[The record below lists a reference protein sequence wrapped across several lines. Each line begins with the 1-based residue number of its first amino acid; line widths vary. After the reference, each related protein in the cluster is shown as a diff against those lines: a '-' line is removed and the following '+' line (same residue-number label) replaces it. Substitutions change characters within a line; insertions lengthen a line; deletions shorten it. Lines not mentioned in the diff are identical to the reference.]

1 MEGLHHF
8 ILHLIERAG
17 YAGLLFVVIAGN
29 LAMPV
34 GIEIVLPGVGVLIAT
49 GHLPSL
55 WLAVLIA
62 VIGELI
68 GGSIL
73 FAIGKYGGPPF
84 VHRFGRFVHLREHE
98 MDRVHAF
105 YQRFGAKTVFL
116 SRFIP
121 VIRGIA
127 ALPAGL
133 SDMPWPPFLLYT
145 TAGSAIVC
153 YGLIALGNRL
163 GDHLHEV
170 IPLLNR
176 AWLLI
181 PVLVVAALIVL
192 LMRRKEPAT

>member
-1 MEGLHHF
+1 VEGLHHF
-8 ILHLIERAG
+8 FLHLVESAG
-17 YAGLLFVVIAGN
+17 YAGLLLVMIAGN
-29 LAMPV
+29 LAIPV
-34 GIEIVLPGVGVLIAT
+34 GTEFVLPVVGVLVAT

-55 WLAVLIA
+55 WLTVLIA

-68 GGSIL
+68 GGSLL

-98 MDRVHAF
+98 MERVHGF

-145 TAGSAIVC
+145 AAGSSIFC
-153 YGLIALGNRL
+153 FGLIALGSRL
-163 GDHLHEV
+163 GRHFHEV
-170 IPLLNR
+170 IPR
-176 AWLLI
+176 
-181 PVLVVAALIVL
+181 
-192 LMRRKEPAT
+192 